1 MVRKIV
7 LLLCLLTPALP
18 LGLSA
23 GIANAQG
30 YPNKPVRIIVPF
42 PAGGLTD
49 VFTRGLA
56 QELTKLWGQQVI
68 VENRPGA
75 NTIIA
80 AEATAKSAPDGYT
93 MLMANDPTL
102 SSNQYLYTK
111 LPYDPVRDLAPVVNL
126 IAVPS
131 VLVANP
137 SVPANTLQEL
147 IALAKQ
153 KPGEVTYGTFGP
165 GSKTHIDTEGF
176 SALTGIKLNHVP
188 YKGIADV
195 VPALISGQIQIALSG
210 VSPVLPHLRSGK
222 LKAIAMAD
230 SRRSPVLPDVPT
242 FAEGGVPGFES
253 RSGFGL
259 AVPAGT
265 PRPVID
271 RIAAD
276 VGRVVLMAEF
286 RERFIT
292 GVGLEPMLLMT
303 DQFADFLKADR
314 ATYAARVKNISVKL
328 D

>member
-1 MVRKIV
+1 MMPQTV
-7 LLLCLLTPALP
+7 LLLSSLVLAVAA
-18 LGLSA
+18 SA
-23 GIANAQG
+23 AAAQS
-30 YPNKPVRIIVPF
+30 YPSKPVRIIVPF
-42 PAGGLTD
+42 TAGGLTD

-80 AEATAKSAPDGYT
+80 AEATVKSAPDGYT

-137 SVPANTLQEL
+137 SLPASTLQEL

-153 KPGEVTYGTFGP
+153 KPGEITYGTFGL

-176 SALTGIKLNHVP
+176 SALAGIKLNHVP

-195 VPALISGQIQIALSG
+195 VPALIGGQIQIALAG
-210 VSPVLPHLRSGK
+210 VQPVLPHLRSGK

-230 SRRSPVLPDVPT
+230 SQRSPVLPEVPT

-253 RSGFGL
+253 RSWFGL
-259 AVPAGT
+259 VVPAGT

-271 RIAAD
+271 RIATD
-276 VGRVVLMAEF
+276 VGRVISTADF
-286 RERFIT
+286 RDRFIT

-303 DQFADFLKADR
+303 DQFAEFLKADR
-314 ATYAARVKNISVKL
+314 AIYAARVKNISVKL